1 MPQTAVTCFFARQLL
16 PFAVLL
22 NDLFNTDVKLASV
35 YMPTAAAQEQVPP
48 AWPRLVLDL
57 LGGASCGPACM
68 RLSSCPVIL
77 STVISADL
85 GVINYVQRE
94 NTLVKRNLFVYG
106 ASCYS

>member
-1 MPQTAVTCFFARQLL
+1 
-16 PFAVLL
+16 
-22 NDLFNTDVKLASV
+22 
-35 YMPTAAAQEQVPP
+35 
-48 AWPRLVLDL
+48 
-57 LGGASCGPACM
+57 M